1 VTHHGFFG
9 MPFFQNY
16 TASFLNKPTGQ
27 LKKYL
32 CDYQNQKLGDIRY
45 PKKFELL
52 SPAETS
58 INSFIFSVASKYSF
72 LFFGQATLN

>member
-1 VTHHGFFG
+1 

-45 PKKFELL
+45 PKKFEL
-52 SPAETS
+52 SPAKTL
-58 INSFIFSVASKYSF
+58 INSFICSVTS
-72 LFFGQATLN
+72 